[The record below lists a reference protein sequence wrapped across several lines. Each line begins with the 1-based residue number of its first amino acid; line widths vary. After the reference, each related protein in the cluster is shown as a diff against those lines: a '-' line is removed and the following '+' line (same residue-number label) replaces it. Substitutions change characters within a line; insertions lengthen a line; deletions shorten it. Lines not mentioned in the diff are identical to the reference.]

1 MVKSKLEFAVVC
13 DNAIFYFIIAHLHL
27 QPNIHQSLWNLL
39 DYNPI
44 AMVQTFMEYLLSKAD
59 GRK

>member
-1 MVKSKLEFAVVC
+1 MVKSKLAFAVVC
-13 DNAIFYFIIAHLHL
+13 DNAIFYSIIAHLHL

-44 AMVQTFMEYLLSKAD
+44 AMVHTFME
-59 GRK
+59 

>member
-1 MVKSKLEFAVVC
+1 MVQSKLAFEIVC
-13 DNAIFYFIIAHLHL
+13 DNAIFYSIIAHLHL

-44 AMVQTFMEYLLSKAD
+44 ATVHAFME
-59 GRK
+59 